1 MADESHFDT
10 MDADELAK
18 PHNAYIGFDDS
29 TWNGMKVNPDF
40 DASTYGNLPTEAPPE
55 YPIPENAAG
64 VPKYVWD
71 GKNGNDNWVIDPSF
85 QGS

>member
-18 PHNAYIGFDDS
+18 PHNPYIGFDDS
-29 TWNGMKVNPDF
+29 TWNGMKINPDF

-55 YPIPENAAG
+55 
-64 VPKYVWD
+64 
-71 GKNGNDNWVIDPSF
+71 
-85 QGS
+85 